1 MEFEWD
7 EKKALLNLKKHG
19 VDFVDAVTVLY
30 DDQAITIYEDI
41 NGEQRYSTLGMDAS
55 ARILVVVYILR
66 RKKIRIIS
74 ARKATRRET
83 RQYQG

>member
-55 ARILVVVYILR
+55 ARILVVVYTLR

>member
-1 MEFEWD
+1 VEFEWD